1 MMSTMSQGLGPLL
14 YPLLLCSFVASL
26 ILLERFVVLASA
38 SVSGRLAQA
47 GEQMM
52 QAYQHDEVALRDTA
66 ISLWLS
72 EQQSRLSSGLRALH
86 IIAIVSPLLGLLG
99 TVLGLIS
106 VFDDL
111 AVHEGPISPALL
123 ADGLGL
129 AMKTTACGLIIAIPA
144 LLGAY
149 LYQLWVD
156 KLIGACEHALNL
168 YSLRC
173 AGLCTA
179 ALA

>member
-1 MMSTMSQGLGPLL
+1 MISTISHGLGPLF
-14 YPLLLCSFVASL
+14 YPLLLCSFIAL
-26 ILLERFVVLASA
+26 WILLERLVVLSSA
-38 SVSGRLAQA
+38 SLSRTLSKS
-47 GEQMM
+47 GEQLM
-52 QAYQHDEVALRDTA
+52 QGYQHDDAALRDSA
-66 ISLWLS
+66 ISLWLNA
-72 EQQSRLSSGLRALH
+72 QQRRLSSGLRVLH

-111 AVHEGPISPALL
+111 AVHQGPISPALL

-129 AMKTTACGLIIAIPA
+129 AMKTTACGLLVAIPA
-144 LLGAY
+144 LVGAY
-149 LYQLWVD
+149 LFQLWVD
-156 KLIGACEHALNL
+156 KLIGTCELELNRQ
-168 YSLRC
+168 SLHS

>member
-1 MMSTMSQGLGPLL
+1 MISTLEQQLGPML
-14 YPLLLCSFVASL
+14 YPLVLCSLIASL
-26 ILLERFVVLASA
+26 IILERLAVLS
-38 SVSGRLAQA
+38 SYTLSGRLKRA
-47 GEQMM
+47 GLNVMVH
-52 QAYQHDEVALRDTA
+52 YKDEDKATREEVL
-66 ISLWLS
+66 SVWLHG
-72 EQQSRLSSGLRALH
+72 QQKHLAAGIRLLH

-99 TVLGLIS
+99 TVLGLIQ
-106 VFDDL
+106 VFDSL
-111 AVHEGPISPALL
+111 ALHAGPIDPSLL

-156 KLIGACEHALNL
+156 KLISSCEHALNIH
-168 YSLRC
+168 SLRC
-173 AGLCTA
+173 AGICTA